1 MFDNSK
7 LGYVIIKL
15 GSKTVEGCCSHWEIP
30 GGRNYIKLVV
40 DGSQYITSIDN
51 VLLMED
57 PNK

>member
-1 MFDNSK
+1 MFDNTK
-7 LGYVIIKL
+7 CDYVIITL
-15 GSKTVEGCCSHWEIP
+15 GSKTVEGRCSHWEIP

-40 DGSQYITSIDN
+40 DGLQYVTSIDN